1 MNIFLV
7 FTRESQTHD
16 VSINAW
22 TFRYVWSY
30 ECIKPAQCLSVWTDI
45 GQALAY
51 QLSTAPCSGEV
62 GSAWSLSETQLRVP
76 LVA

>member
-7 FTRESQTHD
+7 FTRESQTHH

-30 ECIKPAQCLSVWTDI
+30 ECIKRARCLSKRTGI

-62 GSAWSLSETQLRVP
+62 GSACSLSKTQLRVH